1 MLHRHTQLLGK
12 GGRVNIVG
20 FVFARGGSKG
30 VPRKNVRLLGG
41 KPLITHAI
49 DTAFACRQISE
60 VIVSTDDPEIADV
73 AMQAGASVPF
83 LRPAELA
90 TDSAPE
96 WLAWRH
102 AIEHYNRFSKRGPVD
117 VFVTVPP
124 TAPLRSTDDVERC
137 IDALVGDPEQ
147 PDVVLTVAEP
157 HRNPY
162 FNMVTT
168 DTAGWAT
175 LVCAS
180 PNGGAFRRQ
189 DAPPV
194 YDITTVA
201 YALRAEFVLTAP
213 RMLAGRVKTVTVPV
227 ERSLDIDTEH
237 DFFVA
242 ECLWQQRH
250 SASARS
256 RAA

>member
-1 MLHRHTQLLGK
+1 M
-12 GGRVNIVG
+12 NIVG

-41 KPLITHAI
+41 KPLIAHAI
-49 DTAFACRQISE
+49 DTAFACRQIGE

-102 AIEHYNRFSKRGPVD
+102 AIEHYNRFSSRGPVE
-117 VFVTVPP
+117 VFVSVPA
-124 TAPLRSTDDVERC
+124 TAPLRETIDVERC
-137 IDALVGDPEQ
+137 IDALVSDPDQ
-147 PDVVLTVAEP
+147 PDVILTVAEP

-168 DTAGWAT
+168 DEGGRAR
-175 LVCAS
+175 LVCTTTD
-180 PNGGAFRRQ
+180 GGAFRRQ

-201 YALRAEFVLTAP
+201 YALRAEYILTAP
-213 RMLAGRVKTVTVPV
+213 RMLAGQVKTVTVPV

-237 DFFVA
+237 DFFLA
-242 ECLWQQRH
+242 ECLWQQRQ
-250 SASARS
+250 ARTRL

>member
-1 MLHRHTQLLGK
+1 M
-12 GGRVNIVG
+12 NIVG

-30 VPRKNVRLLGG
+30 LPRKNVRLLGG
-41 KPLITHAI
+41 KPLIAHAI
-49 DTAFACRQISE
+49 DTAFACRQINE
-60 VIVSTDDPEIADV
+60 VIVSTDDPEIAEV

-102 AIEHYNRFSKRGPVD
+102 AIEHYNRFSQRGPVD
-117 VFVTVPP
+117 VFVSVPA
-124 TAPLRSTDDVERC
+124 TAPLRIPADVERC
-137 IDALVGDPEQ
+137 IDALVGDPDQ
-147 PDVVLTVAEP
+147 PDVVLTVTEP

-168 DTAGWAT
+168 DASGWAK
-175 LVCAS
+175 LVCTTPDGS
-180 PNGGAFRRQ
+180 VFRRQ

-201 YALRAEFVLTAP
+201 YALRAEFILTAP

-237 DFFVA
+237 DFYLA
-242 ECLWQQRH
+242 ECLWPRRPT
-250 SASARS
+250 AK